1 MSEQQETYR
10 TKADDLI
17 GKKYQLLDVLG
28 GVITEFEI
36 MFAKNIVRDAIAHED
51 GSFSKSHRH
60 TLVSN
65 DGFSWFIVYGG
76 KQDKIIKR
84 SEQ

>member
-1 MSEQQETYR
+1 M
-10 TKADDLI
+10 KNNLI
-17 GKKYQLLDVLG
+17 GKQYQLLDIIG

-36 MFAKNIVRDAIAHED
+36 MFSKSIVRDAVTHED
-51 GSFSKSHRH
+51 GSFSKSHRQ

-76 KQDKIIKR
+76 KQDKII
-84 SEQ
+84 

>member
-1 MSEQQETYR
+1 MKENN
-10 TKADDLI
+10 LI
-17 GKKYQLLDVLG
+17 GKKYQLLDIIG

-36 MFAKNIVRDAIAHED
+36 MFAKSFVRYAIVHED
-51 GSFSKSHRH
+51 GSVSKPHRQ

-76 KQDKIIKR
+76 EQDKIIGR